1 MLKLKD
7 GFTGERCIV
16 LPRMIVEMELEDP
29 LVSSLY
35 ITDIGYYPAASHH
48 YRERKTAIEQNVLIY
63 CVEGAGWYK
72 IGDGK
77 QHQVSANQFFILPAG
92 KPHIYATVENNP
104 WTIYWI
110 HFSGSHAQIFAEGA
124 ATPQSISPTMNS
136 RINER
141 NTLFEEIYLTLES
154 GYTREN
160 LRYASSLL
168 HYYLAS
174 MRYLSQYRTH
184 QSGEKKGEKV
194 AGNEIVSAAIHY
206 MKENLEKKLSL
217 QDMADYTGY
226 SASHFSMIF
235 KKEVGHSPLSYFN
248 LLKIQ
253 YACRLLSTTDMRI
266 NQICFKVG
274 ISDNYYFSRLFIK
287 LMGMSPREYRK
298 HVRES

>member
-16 LPRMIVEMELEDP
+16 LPRMIVEMEQEDP

-48 YRERKTAIEQNVLIY
+48 YRERTTAIEQNVLIY

-77 QHQVSANQFFILPAG
+77 QHRVSANQFFILPAG

-235 KKEVGHSPLSYFN
+235 KKEAGHSPLSYFN